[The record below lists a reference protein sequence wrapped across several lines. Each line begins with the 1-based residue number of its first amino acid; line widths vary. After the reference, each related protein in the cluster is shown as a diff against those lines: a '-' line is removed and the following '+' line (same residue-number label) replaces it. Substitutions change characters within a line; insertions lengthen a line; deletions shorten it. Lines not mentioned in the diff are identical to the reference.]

1 MPAQSYTQVS
11 NIPIMTSD
19 KEDLMDYEVCF
30 TISPDTR
37 SNQISRVKSD
47 HLFYGNKSEDVVFK
61 VKANSEEDAVAKAY
75 GRLTDLN
82 GEYVKKYGPGFEVKQ
97 KYIWKIIYL

>member
-1 MPAQSYTQVS
+1 M
-11 NIPIMTSD
+11 
-19 KEDLMDYEVCF
+19 
-30 TISPDTR
+30 
-37 SNQISRVKSD
+37 
-47 HLFYGNKSEDVVFK
+47 FK